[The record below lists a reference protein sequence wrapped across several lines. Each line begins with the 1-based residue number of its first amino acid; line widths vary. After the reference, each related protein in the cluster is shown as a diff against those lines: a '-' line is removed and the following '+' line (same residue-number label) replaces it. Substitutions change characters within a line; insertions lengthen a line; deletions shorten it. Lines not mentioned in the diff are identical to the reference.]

1 MTDQDNLRDRIKEV
15 LDRVDDAAESQG
27 TGMGVATTAEFAQA
41 IIDEFGMTVHG
52 DDCGYHEIYG
62 RYDTRFEN

>member
-1 MTDQDNLRDRIKEV
+1 MARGEGMDTERGQTNCVQRIYV
-15 LDRVDDAAESQG
+15 P
-27 TGMGVATTAEFAQA
+27 MAQA

-62 RYDTRFEN
+62 SYDTRFEN